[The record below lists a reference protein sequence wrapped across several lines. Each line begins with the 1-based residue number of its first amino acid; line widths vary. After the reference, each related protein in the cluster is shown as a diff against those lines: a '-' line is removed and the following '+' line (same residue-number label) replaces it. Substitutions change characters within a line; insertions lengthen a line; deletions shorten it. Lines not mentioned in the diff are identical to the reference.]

1 MRVLAVAFV
10 VVMATVACGG
20 TLEENYRRNQPTGT
34 GPATTPSSGS
44 ADEASLGR
52 RAVRFFHARSEARPL
67 PEAPAAPPA
76 AAPGAT
82 AAAGAPGAP
91 GAAAPP
97 AAAEGPPA
105 GATVA
110 AAPASPSAARAA
122 AQPRTGP
129 PPVAATS
136 PPPPMEEGVT
146 ATIVVMGGAIPLS
159 GPLGAIGRQE
169 LYGFDARV
177 QRIND
182 AGGIH
187 GRRLKLVVHDDGLD
201 PARDRVLFH
210 RLVEQ
215 DHVFSAFA
223 AGSVRAVA
231 DYACGEVA
239 ATTGDPL
246 PLVAD
251 VPTMPEPQVTPD
263 NRCVFTTGPG
273 TRHAAWM
280 RARKAKD
287 LGATSIGV
295 IMSDQPPWEDGA
307 AMAAEAEAIYEREG
321 LKNKG
326 KERLPLD
333 ADSCDEQ
340 VRASLA
346 HSPEYLFLNLATSR
360 DLHMCVA
367 AMRRINW
374 KPRVATELSVPAD
387 EVVAGAGPFAEG
399 FLSTSIF
406 LPADD
411 AAPAMA
417 EYRADLARYH
427 PDAEPAAPATLGA
440 YLGAKITEQLLTVA
454 GRELTRAGF
463 LRAAEGLGGWDS
475 GMGPTLTW
483 SPTARVGIR
492 RLSVLEATG
501 GHFVPT
507 GEILESACP
516 ERACAP

>member
-1 MRVLAVAFV
+1 
-10 VVMATVACGG
+10 
-20 TLEENYRRNQPTGT
+20 
-34 GPATTPSSGS
+34 
-44 ADEASLGR
+44 
-52 RAVRFFHARSEARPL
+52 
-67 PEAPAAPPA
+67 
-76 AAPGAT
+76 
-82 AAAGAPGAP
+82 
-91 GAAAPP
+91 
-97 AAAEGPPA
+97 
-105 GATVA
+105 
-110 AAPASPSAARAA
+110 
-122 AQPRTGP
+122 
-129 PPVAATS
+129 
-136 PPPPMEEGVT
+136 VT

-187 GRRLKLVVHDDGLD
+187 GRRLKLVVHNDGLD
-201 PARDRVLFH
+201 PARDRALFH
-210 RLVEQ
+210 RLVEN

-239 ATTGDPL
+239 AMTGAPL

-251 VPTMPEPQVTPD
+251 VPTMPEPQVTLK

-280 RARKAKD
+280 RARKAKG

-295 IMSDQPPWEDGA
+295 IMSDQAPWEDGA
-307 AMAAEAEAIYEREG
+307 AMAAEAEAIYEQEG

-326 KERLPLD
+326 KERLPL
-333 ADSCDEQ
+333 ATDSCDEQ

-346 HSPEYLFLNLATSR
+346 HSPEYLFLNLATPR
-360 DLHMCVA
+360 DLHLCVA

-374 KPRVATELSVPAD
+374 KPRVATELSLPVD

-406 LPADD
+406 LSADD
-411 AAPAMA
+411 PGPAMA

-440 YLGAKITEQLLTVA
+440 YLGAKITAQLLTAA
-454 GRELTRAGF
+454 GPDLTRAAF

-475 GMGPTLTW
+475 GLGPTITW
-483 SPTARVGIR
+483 SPTARVGVR
-492 RLSVLEATG
+492 KLTVLSATG
-501 GHFVPT
+501 GRFVPT